1 MTCPLGSPI
10 LLSVMNTTTEKLT
23 EQKIQDYLVEVLDW
37 VSNEDGMVKII
48 DTFEDLG
55 MMTNNKGLV
64 ITMQD
69 GTRFQ
74 LIIAKSR

>member
-1 MTCPLGSPI
+1 M
-10 LLSVMNTTTEKLT
+10 VNTTEKLT
-23 EQKIQDYLVEVLDW
+23 EEKIQDYLVEVLDYA
-37 VSNEDGMVKII
+37 SSQDGMVKII
-48 DTFEDLG
+48 DTFEELG

>member
-1 MTCPLGSPI
+1 
-10 LLSVMNTTTEKLT
+10 MNTTTEKLT

-37 VSNEDGMVKII
+37 ASNEDGMVKII
-48 DTFEDLG
+48 DTFEELG

>member
-1 MTCPLGSPI
+1 
-10 LLSVMNTTTEKLT
+10 MNITTERLT
-23 EQKIQDYLVEVLDW
+23 EQKIQDYLVEVLDYA
-37 VSNEDGMVKII
+37 SSQDGMVKII
-48 DTFEDLG
+48 DTFEELD

>member
-1 MTCPLGSPI
+1 
-10 LLSVMNTTTEKLT
+10 MN
-23 EQKIQDYLVEVLDW
+23 EQQLQDYLVEVLDW
-37 VSNEDGMVKII
+37 ASNEDGMVKII
-48 DTFEDLG
+48 DTFEELD

>member
-1 MTCPLGSPI
+1 M
-10 LLSVMNTTTEKLT
+10 VNTTEKLT
-23 EQKIQDYLVEVLDW
+23 EQKIQDYLVEVLDYA
-37 VSNEDGMVKII
+37 SSQDGMVKII
-48 DTFEDLG
+48 DTFEELG

>member
-1 MTCPLGSPI
+1 
-10 LLSVMNTTTEKLT
+10 MNTTTERLT
-23 EQKIQDYLVEVLDW
+23 EQKIQDYLVEVLDYA
-37 VSNEDGMVKII
+37 SSQDGMVKII
-48 DTFEDLG
+48 DTFEELG

>member
-1 MTCPLGSPI
+1 
-10 LLSVMNTTTEKLT
+10 MNTTTEKLT

-37 VSNEDGMVKII
+37 ASNEDGMVKII
-48 DTFEDLG
+48 DTFEELG

-64 ITMQD
+64 ITMHD

>member
-1 MTCPLGSPI
+1 MTCPPETST

-23 EQKIQDYLVEVLDW
+23 EQKIQDYLVEVLDYA
-37 VSNEDGMVKII
+37 SSQDGMVKII
-48 DTFEDLG
+48 DTFEELG

-69 GTRFQ
+69 GSKFQ
-74 LIIAKSR
+74 LVIIKSN